1 MIGIKFDKTIR
12 PLVLTIPKVSGY
24 VKTFK
29 VKKGDNDKNNKL
41 MSFRIDDEKNIMLF
55 RLRLKILRIKWWQ
68 IYKNQNKNM
77 CQYSLC

>member
-29 VKKGDNDKNNKL
+29 VKKGNNDKNNKL

-55 RLRLKILRIKWWQ
+55 RLRLKILKIL
-68 IYKNQNKNM
+68 N
-77 CQYSLC
+77 

>member
-12 PLVLTIPKVSGY
+12 PSVLIIPKVSGY
-24 VKTFK
+24 VKAFK

-55 RLRLKILRIKWWQ
+55 RLRLKI
-68 IYKNQNKNM
+68 
-77 CQYSLC
+77 